1 MSVIPR
7 PSAMVIAASLA
18 WGGNCAAAEREHNE
32 FEALLEAPGQLA
44 GGGAAGAEAAVRM
57 HFTVPR
63 ALGRKVG
70 WRLAL
75 VDRAGKTVRQ
85 WRGATTTQRGAAL
98 ARGGDGASGAV
109 AGGRTSGG
117 AGAGAGAATVAV
129 KCCAPPRP
137 QGAQRA
143 QRLRAGNAAITASA
157 LPDGVYQLRLRAEAG
172 NGRAREVIRQRWDIV
187 LGSATPLAAPPF
199 SPLPT
204 LRAPRAA
211 TAPAAGALPYT
222 VYYGNLHSQT
232 SHSDGGGA
240 LNHCSGSQEPQS
252 APFGPEDAYDYAR
265 RHGLDFLM
273 TSEHNHMYDGSE
285 GSNPS
290 ADPARATGL
299 YRSGLSAAAAYSA
312 AHPDFLAIYGMEW
325 GVISGGGHLNI
336 LNSPVLL
343 GWERNAS
350 GALLADIFTAKGD
363 YSALYA
369 LMRERGWLGQF
380 NHPRENQFRA
390 GGKHLGYTEDG
401 DAVMALCEV
410 MNTNAFSVNT
420 TETETRRSSY
430 EDACQRILEAGY
442 HVAFATNQDNHCANW
457 GMSAP
462 NRTAVLIA
470 EAGALSSTT
479 FLDAIRARRV
489 FATMDKQAQI
499 ILTANGRLMGE
510 RFSNSGPLTL
520 EVRHASAGGK
530 QVAALAIIEGEPG
543 RSNSAAPLPGAGV
556 STTIMPSPGEHFY
569 YARIT
574 QDDGTLLWSA
584 PVWVSQQATPP
595 P

>member
-1 MSVIPR
+1 MSTVKSIARSVIACTCPI
-7 PSAMVIAASLA
+7 AMLA
-18 WGGNCAAAEREHNE
+18 WGGPGSAAEREHRE
-32 FEALLEAPGQLA
+32 FDAVLEAPGRLA
-44 GGGAAGAEAAVRM
+44 GTGAAAARTPVRL
-57 HFTVPR
+57 HFTLPR
-63 ALGRKVG
+63 AQGRQVA

-75 VDRAGKTVRQ
+75 VDPAGNTVRL
-85 WRGATTTQRGAAL
+85 WRGAATTQRGAVGSATVTVPCCAGP
-98 ARGGDGASGAV
+98 AR
-109 AGGRTSGG
+109 R
-117 AGAGAGAATVAV
+117 AGAA
-129 KCCAPPRP
+129 
-137 QGAQRA
+137 
-143 QRLRAGNAAITASA
+143 A

-172 NGRAREVIRQRWDIV
+172 SGRQREVIRQRWDV
-187 LGSATPLAAPPF
+187 TLGNPEPLALAPF
-199 SPLPT
+199 SPLAT
-204 LRAPRAA
+204 LRAPRRG
-211 TAPAAGALPYT
+211 TAGPAAAGALPYT

-240 LNHCSGSQEPQS
+240 LDHCKGAQAPQS

-285 GSNPS
+285 GTDRA

-299 YRSGLSAAAAYSA
+299 YRSGISAAAAYSA
-312 AHPDFLAIYGMEW
+312 AHPEFLAIYGMEW

-336 LNSPVLL
+336 LNSTELL

-350 GALLADIFTAKGD
+350 GALLADTFTAKGD
-363 YSALYA
+363 YGALYA

-380 NHPRENQFRA
+380 NHPKENQFRA

-401 DAVMALCEV
+401 DAAMALCEV

-420 TETETRRSSY
+420 TETESRRSNY
-430 EDACQRILEAGY
+430 EESCQRILEAGY

-457 GMSAP
+457 GRSAP
-462 NRTAVLIA
+462 NRTAVLIP
-470 EAGALSSTT
+470 EGSALSPAT
-479 FLDAIRARRV
+479 FLEAIRARRV

-520 EVRHASAGGK
+520 EVRHANAGGK
-530 QVAALAIIEGEPG
+530 QVAALAIIEGESG
-543 RSNSAAPLPGAGV
+543 RSNSAAPLPGAGA
-556 STTIMPSPGEHFY
+556 STTVTPSPGEHFY

-584 PVWVSQQATPP
+584 PVWVSQQPAPP
-595 P
+595 